1 MTMLSTC
8 TVFYVGWV
16 MRRRNVSCMHIGTW
30 LVQVKSYYQIVRE
43 APLCVCRELF
53 NRADQTF
60 CPISNISLHMFRL
73 AKL

>member
-8 TVFYVGWV
+8 TVFYVGRV
-16 MRRRNVSCMHIGTW
+16 MRRRNVSWMSVGTW

-43 APLCVCRELF
+43 AP
-53 NRADQTF
+53 
-60 CPISNISLHMFRL
+60 RL